1 MQPLDPAC
9 TRAYLRS
16 TELQDWVAWCDRVPH
31 SDLAAAIRDL
41 LVDPDSGSVRE
52 APAVRAALFDL
63 ASREAQFHAFLESEA
78 SFDAVTAG
86 FLEQQ
91 LDAENGIKP

>member
-16 TELQDWVAWCDRVPH
+16 TEFQHWVAWCDRVP
-31 SDLAAAIRDL
+31 DPNLAAAIRAL
-41 LVDPDSGSVRE
+41 LVDPDSGSVRA

-63 ASREAQFHAFLESEA
+63 AACNARFHAFLESEA
-78 SFDAVTAG
+78 PLDDITAG
-86 FLEQQ
+86 FLAQQ
-91 LDAENGIKP
+91 LDDR